1 MSPEAFPLLDAV
13 LKHESPYIRL
23 SPRNSVN
30 SLSIINYSLY
40 VKADRGKMRGL
51 LAVCQRLSM
60 ISVIWWT
67 EAQTGAH
74 FIFGVCTRGTQCRRC
89 ILFERVLSLYQFVT
103 AVVVAAVI
111 TVVAVLASYYLRGR
125 LKMTDEKDINYYLQ

>member
-1 MSPEAFPLLDAV
+1 MSPEAFPLLDVV

-30 SLSIINYSLY
+30 SLSLINYSLY
-40 VKADRGKMRGL
+40 VKADRGKKMRGL

-67 EAQTGAH
+67 EAQTCAH
-74 FIFGVCTRGTQCRRC
+74 FIFGVCTRG
-89 ILFERVLSLYQFVT
+89 I
-103 AVVVAAVI
+103 
-111 TVVAVLASYYLRGR
+111 
-125 LKMTDEKDINYYLQ
+125 

>member
-1 MSPEAFPLLDAV
+1 
-13 LKHESPYIRL
+13 
-23 SPRNSVN
+23 
-30 SLSIINYSLY
+30 
-40 VKADRGKMRGL
+40 MRGL

-74 FIFGVCTRGTQCRRC
+74 FIFGVCTRGTHCRRC

-103 AVVVAAVI
+103 VVVVAVI
-111 TVVAVLASYYLRGR
+111 TVVAVLASYHLRGR
-125 LKMTDEKDINYYLQ
+125 LKMTDEKNINYYLQENTEYLEKSKTSLWLVFNVFN